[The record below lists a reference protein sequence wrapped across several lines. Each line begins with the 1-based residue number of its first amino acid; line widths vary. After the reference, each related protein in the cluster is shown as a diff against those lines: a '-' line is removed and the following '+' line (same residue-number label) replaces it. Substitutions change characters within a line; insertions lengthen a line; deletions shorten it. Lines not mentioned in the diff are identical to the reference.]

1 MTEWFVSIS
10 LVPGLVA
17 EIGMLHKVPCR
28 SLLLFLLLA
37 LSVTGCEGQR
47 STPVA
52 VQSPATYVGAP
63 ACAECHAAE
72 LKAWQ
77 GSHHDLAMQ
86 VASEQTVLGDF
97 ADAKFEFAGQTTT
110 FFRRDAG
117 YFVNTDGPDGKL
129 ADYAIKYTFG
139 ITPLQ
144 QYLIE
149 FPDGRLQAMSISW
162 DSRPAEQGGQ
172 RWFHLYGDQKITHTD
187 PLHWTKPSQNW
198 NFMCAE
204 CHSTDLRRNY
214 DVATDHFNTQWSD
227 INVACEACHG
237 PAANHLVWAKATERQ
252 READKTLGLVAR
264 FESRAAWQ
272 IDATTGNARRAEPR
286 KAQTELETCALCH
299 ARRAELLEG
308 RQPGKPLADTH
319 LPVLLTADLYHADGQ
334 MQDEVY
340 NYGSF
345 LQSKMHAQGV
355 SCSDCHEPHSLKLR
369 APGSAVCA
377 QCHATDK
384 YAAVSHHRHA
394 PDSAAA
400 ECVSCHMPVRTYMVV
415 DPRHDHSFRVP
426 RPDLSVSLGT
436 PNACN
441 DCHADQSAAW
451 AADAVTRWYGA
462 ERKGLQK
469 FAPAL
474 YAARTMQLDAPQLLT
489 VVAGDATQP
498 AIVRAT
504 ALSELAPWLT
514 PARFAVLNRG
524 LDDPDPLVRIGA
536 LQGLEGIPPEQ
547 RWATAGPML
556 KDPVL
561 AVRMTVVAWL
571 LAAPPGQLQPA
582 QRQAL
587 EQGIEEYLKVQMT
600 NADRADARVNNAL
613 IWQYRGDV
621 ARAESELQTALRLDP
636 AFTPARVNLADLYRA
651 VGREAD
657 GERVLRE
664 GLSAFPEDASLHYA
678 LGLSLVRAQR
688 VPEAIRSL
696 RRTAELAPEV
706 PRYAYVYAIALDSTG
721 ETAQAIRIL
730 RDSQKR
736 HPADGETLQAL
747 VAMLRKRG
755 DESGALSY
763 ARQLAEIYPD
773 AADTISSP
781 SSSPL

>member
-1 MTEWFVSIS
+1 
-10 LVPGLVA
+10 
-17 EIGMLHKVPCR
+17 MLYKVPHR
-28 SLLLFLLLA
+28 FLLLFLPLA
-37 LSVTGCEGQR
+37 LGMAACDGQR

-52 VQSPATYVGAP
+52 SQGPATYVGAP
-63 ACAECHAAE
+63 ACGECHATE
-72 LKAWQ
+72 FRAWQ

-86 VASEQTVLGDF
+86 VATEQTVLGDF
-97 ADAKFEFAGQTTT
+97 VNAKFQSAGQTTT
-110 FFRRDAG
+110 FFRRDGG

-129 ADYAIKYTFG
+129 ADYAIKYAFG

-149 FPDGRLQAMSISW
+149 FPDGRLQALSISW
-162 DSRPAEQGGQ
+162 DSRPAGEGGQ
-172 RWFHLYGDQKITHTD
+172 RWFHLYEGQGIGGQGITHTD

-214 DVATDHFNTQWSD
+214 DVATDRFKTQWSD
-227 INVACEACHG
+227 INVTCEACHG
-237 PAANHLVWAKATERQ
+237 PASNHLAWARATGTQ
-252 READKTLGLVAR
+252 READKMRGLVAR
-264 FESRAAWQ
+264 FKPRAAWN
-272 IDATTGNARRAEPR
+272 IDPATGNARRAAPR
-286 KAQTELETCALCH
+286 QAQTELETCALCH
-299 ARRAELLEG
+299 ARRAQLLEG
-308 RQPGKPLADTH
+308 HQPGKTLANTH
-319 LPVLLTADLYHADGQ
+319 LPVLLTAGLYHADGQ

-384 YAAVSHHRHA
+384 YAAAGHHRHA
-394 PDSAAA
+394 PGSAAA

-451 AADAVTRWYGA
+451 AADAVTRWHGTA
-462 ERKGLQK
+462 RKGMQN

-474 YAARTMQLDAPQLLT
+474 YAARAMQLDAPQLLAE
-489 VVAGDATQP
+489 VAGDGTQP
-498 AIVRAT
+498 AIARAT
-504 ALSELAPWLT
+504 ALSELAPWLS
-514 PARFAVLNRG
+514 PVRFATLNRG

-536 LQGLEGIPPEQ
+536 LQGLEGIPSEQ

-561 AVRMTVVAWL
+561 AVRMTVVGWL
-571 LAAPPGQLQPA
+571 LAVPPGQLQPA

-587 EQGIEEYLKVQMT
+587 AQGIEEYLKVQMT
-600 NADRADARVNNAL
+600 NADRADARVNMAL
-613 IWQYRGDV
+613 VWQYRGDV

-636 AFTPARVNLADLYRA
+636 SFTPGRVNLADLYRA
-651 VGREAD
+651 LGREPEV
-657 GERVLRE
+657 ERVLRE
-664 GLSAFPEDASLHYA
+664 GLAAFPDDASLHYA
-678 LGLSLVRAQR
+678 LGLNLVRTQR

-696 RRTAELAPEV
+696 RRAAALAPEV

-721 ETAQAIRIL
+721 ETAEALRIL
-730 RDSQKR
+730 RDSQQR
-736 HPADGETLQAL
+736 HPADGATLQAL
-747 VAMLRKRG
+747 VDLLGKRG
-755 DESGALSY
+755 DEDAARTYS
-763 ARQLAEIYPD
+763 RQLAGLYPD
-773 AADTISSP
+773 ADGSELGSVR
-781 SSSPL
+781 